1 MVQVPHLAETFPSP
15 PLVAYRRPPNIRD
28 KLVRSKVPPPPPL
41 RPKRELPGMKKCNRC
56 PICPFVVQ
64 GKEVWATASDAV
76 VAINKPVDCQ
86 TKNAIY
92 CISCSKCTQQYIGET
107 DRSIQARFSE
117 HKDFVY
123 VANKHLNKATG
134 NHFNQPGHI
143 ISDMQV
149 TIIEK
154 VHNTDINFRKNRE
167 RKCTFKSSIQSTR
180 GWTRTANYNH
190 F

>member
-1 MVQVPHLAETFPSP
+1 MVKDPHLAETFPSP
-15 PLVAYRRPPNIRD
+15 
-28 KLVRSKVPPPPPL
+28 
-41 RPKRELPGMKKCNRC
+41 

-64 GKEVWATASDAV
+64 GKEVRATASEAV

-117 HKDFVY
+117 HKGY

-134 NHFNQPGHI
+134 NHFNQEPEHQI
-143 ISDMQV
+143 C
-149 TIIEK
+149 K
-154 VHNTDINFRKNRE
+154 
-167 RKCTFKSSIQSTR
+167 
-180 GWTRTANYNH
+180 
-190 F
+190 